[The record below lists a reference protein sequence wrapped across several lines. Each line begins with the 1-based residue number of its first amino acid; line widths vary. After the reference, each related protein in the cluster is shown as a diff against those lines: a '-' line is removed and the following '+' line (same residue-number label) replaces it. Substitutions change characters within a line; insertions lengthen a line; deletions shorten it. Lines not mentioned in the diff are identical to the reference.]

1 MWTQVYTKIY
11 LRPSGQHGYWKS
23 TDKHQD
29 FTSVE
34 QLAVSLQNVVI
45 IQERLPEVPALH
57 IYVCMHT
64 RTHTHTHEHT
74 HTHTHTHAHTHTT
87 HTHTHTHTH
96 TQTTKRKK
104 VTAIKE
110 KWPSFLVGQQ
120 VVFCFVFGV
129 VVFAYTCV
137 QHAFFA
143 VILAVPV
150 IIRFAGTFWCQS
162 IHMVKTIFDIYT
174 YAFAP
179 NIMWRPVHVKQCV
192 LQLVTIP
199 ILILLWQ
206 SSKQNKSVLLS
217 CLDATICLSVCL
229 QAETTCAF

>member
-1 MWTQVYTKIY
+1 MY
-11 LRPSGQHGYWKS
+11 
-23 TDKHQD
+23 
-29 FTSVE
+29 
-34 QLAVSLQNVVI
+34 A
-45 IQERLPEVPALH
+45 
-57 IYVCMHT
+57 CT
-64 RTHTHTHEHT
+64 RTHTHTT
-74 HTHTHTHAHTHTT
+74 
-87 HTHTHTHTH
+87 
-96 TQTTKRKK
+96 TTKSKK

-120 VVFCFVFGV
+120 VVVFCCFWRCCFCV
-129 VVFAYTCV
+129 YLCTTC
-137 QHAFFA
+137 FFA

-150 IIRFAGTFWCQS
+150 SIRFAGTFWCQS
-162 IHMVKTIFDIYT
+162 IHTVKTIFDIYT

-199 ILILLWQ
+199 ILSLLWQ

-217 CLDATICLSVCL
+217 CFDTTICLSVCL